1 MRLRDFRRATHNV
14 HDKRKAPLRWRGFP
28 EMRYARPALAT
39 VLPALATLLPALAA
53 MLAALARML
62 RLLAGLLTAA
72 LLLAGLLT
80 AALLLARLVLPALL
94 FLVRVLRI
102 LGHHMLHGARPW
114 TNNVASATA
123 FRFTPTAT
131 RRTLCREGV
140 AIVTAQWQT
149 TVIVK
154 AFERQTT
161 AFE

>member
-1 MRLRDFRRATHNV
+1 MLPVLT
-14 HDKRKAPLRWRGFP
+14 
-28 EMRYARPALAT
+28 T
-39 VLPALATLLPALAA
+39 VLPALATVLPALAA

-80 AALLLARLVLPALL
+80 AALL

-123 FRFTPTAT
+123 FRFALTAT
-131 RRTLCREGV
+131 APNG
-140 AIVTAQWQT
+140 AA
-149 TVIVK
+149 K
-154 AFERQTT
+154 ASRS
-161 AFE
+161 